1 MDKEINYEIN
11 NKKYKII
18 IGASELSIVFE
29 EKIENI
35 TERRELIF
43 DLSNMTFL
51 YRKSKYNYFGK
62 RIDTTIYCNSKNCV
76 FDNEIPI
83 NEIYDDIVIMLSD
96 LKSSKEIKEVID
108 FNILIRYVLN
118 GLFKEIIRIKNL
130 PKDNIDYEN
139 LMENERFNILFLNR
153 VSDDI
158 YDYLTCKL
166 ANLEI
171 YFASNYH
178 KSMPDLLA
186 QKKLEGLCWQTTKVL
201 SFS

>member
-1 MDKEINYEIN
+1 M
-11 NKKYKII
+11 
-18 IGASELSIVFE
+18 FE
-29 EKIENI
+29 EKIDNI
-35 TERRELIF
+35 TEIRELII
-43 DLSNMTFL
+43 DLSNMTFIFL
-51 YRKSKYNYFGK
+51 CKKYNYFGK
-62 RIDTTIYCNSKNCV
+62 RIDTRVYSNSNNCV

-83 NEIYDDIVIMLSD
+83 NEVYDNIVIMLSD
-96 LKSSKEIKEVID
+96 LKSNKKLQEFID

-118 GLFKEIIRIKNL
+118 VLFKEIIRIKNL

-139 LMENERFNILFLNR
+139 LTENERFNILFLNR
-153 VSDDI
+153 ASDDI
-158 YDYLTCKL
+158 YNYLISKL
-166 ANLEI
+166 VNLEI